1 MGVRGAVAVLILAA
15 MPVAGGAAG
24 AKDSNVQPWVAL
36 GVQGKLVYRTL
47 PRGDHIVDF
56 SYAGYGGGGV
66 PLPRVAVAR
75 TLTPSGGDDSAAIQQ
90 AIDAVSQLPLGQ
102 DGFRGAV
109 LLGPGTF
116 QSSKTLTIAAS
127 GVVLRGSG
135 AATTLSVTGDPHI
148 AVAIAGDLHVKGV
161 GSVAHIADAYVPSGA
176 QTITLDDAS
185 QFAAGDTIRITRPT
199 TSEWLH
205 FMGMDQ
211 MERDGKDEKW
221 VGPRIATVRTVTAR
235 QGNVLKLDVP
245 LTDSYDRKY
254 LPAEGAEV
262 LKIEQP
268 GRIERDGLESIHM
281 AAPPRSPDF
290 HGELFQAA
298 QLKDVRDAWVRDLTV
313 DDTTEGVE
321 VGANTQRVTVEDVA
335 FHHTTTVTSAA
346 EPADFVM
353 RGGQI
358 LVLRCSSTGNDE
370 FYVITGARNQG
381 PNVVM
386 DSVFHGDGRVQPHQR
401 WSTGLL
407 VENVQVPGGSIDLMN
422 RGELGSGHGWTMGWG
437 VVWNSSSA
445 TELIQMPPGAANWS
459 IGSTGQQVG
468 APMKVVGVRA
478 RDAGP
483 DLPQGLIESQ
493 GRQVN
498 PESLYR
504 AQLAERLGTGALKA
518 LDP

>member
-1 MGVRGAVAVLILAA
+1 MGVRGWVAILILAA
-15 MPVAGGAAG
+15 MPAGGGAAG
-24 AKDSNVQPWVAL
+24 AAKDQPWVAL
-36 GVQGKLVYRTL
+36 NAAGKLVYRTL
-47 PRGDHIVDF
+47 PEGDHIVDF

-75 TLTPSGGDDSAAIQQ
+75 TLTPSGGDDSAAVQE
-90 AIDAVSQLPLGQ
+90 AIDAVSALPVGK

-109 LLGPGTF
+109 LLGTGTF
-116 QSSKTLTIAAS
+116 QCSKTLTIAAS

-135 AATTLSVTGDPHI
+135 AATTLSATGDPHI
-148 AVAIAGDLHVKGV
+148 AVAITGDLHDKGM
-161 GSVAHIADAYVPSGA
+161 GSVAHIMDAYVPSGA

-185 QFAAGDTIRITRPT
+185 RFAAGDTIRIMRYT
-199 TSEWLH
+199 TPEWLH
-205 FMGMDQ
+205 FMGMDR

-221 VGPRIATVRTVTAR
+221 VGPRIATVRRVAAR
-235 QGNVLKLDVP
+235 QGNVLTLDVP

-254 LPAEGAEV
+254 LPPEGAEV
-262 LKIEQP
+262 LKVEQQ
-268 GRIERDGLESIHM
+268 GMIERDGLESLHM

-346 EPADFVM
+346 EPADLAL

-445 TELIQMPPGAANWS
+445 SELIQMPPGAANWS
-459 IGSTGQQVG
+459 IGSSGQQLG
-468 APMKVVGVRA
+468 APMRIVGVRA

-483 DLPQGLIESQ
+483 GLPRGFVESPDK
-493 GRQVN
+493 RVS
-498 PESLYR
+498 PASLYR
-504 AQLAERLGTGALKA
+504 AQLAERLGPGALKA
-518 LDP
+518 LEP